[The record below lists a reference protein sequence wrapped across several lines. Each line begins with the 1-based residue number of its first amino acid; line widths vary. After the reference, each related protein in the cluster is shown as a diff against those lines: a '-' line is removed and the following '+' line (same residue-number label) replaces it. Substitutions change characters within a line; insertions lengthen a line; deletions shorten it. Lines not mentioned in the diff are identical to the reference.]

1 MFKFLRSIPPRALL
15 VLAIVA
21 LVVLVFGLFQVY
33 TATRRYDDLAA
44 IPIQSL
50 LDTAQNNQSSADTL
64 AMIEKNKDDA
74 ALARNQAMI
83 VVGAGVVLLGLTAFL
98 YSQQPD
104 QPARKQSDEAKTSS
118 S

>member
-1 MFKFLRSIPPRALL
+1 MFRFMQSISPRALL

-50 LDTAQNNQSSADTL
+50 VDTAQNNQSSADTL

-74 ALARNQAMI
+74 ALARNQAML
-83 VVGAGVVLLGLTAFL
+83 VVCAGVVMLGLTAFL
-98 YSQQPD
+98 YSQQTV
-104 QPARKQSDEAKTSS
+104 K
-118 S
+118 